1 MEDAAKPDSG
11 ESTIHPLWPVLHAQ
25 TRLLDTLIQRL
36 ADQPQRPIE
45 SDEVLR
51 VTVLMI
57 QALGVSTHSVIKLT
71 ESRDMSI
78 RDCFGIA
85 RSVSELAVNICY
97 IAAGGSEV
105 AQRAGR
111 HALQKGFRDLQRE
124 GDIGGISFK
133 FGRANVPSVDDVPG
147 LAEALSEFTGRKGQ
161 EITDWTPLKIS
172 NRIEDVGKVNSRAA
186 LALSGSTV
194 SVYRHASELLHGTYF
209 GVVHFWSG
217 SGRPA
222 TTRDSFEER
231 WGEHFVAIFG
241 AIFFAAQAVVE
252 FFGSSFDFPD
262 LLEDQKQLILVTNKI
277 VEDLAV
283 PR

>member
-1 MEDAAKPDSG
+1 MEGAAEPESG
-11 ESTIHPLWPVLHAQ
+11 EATVHPLWPVLYAQ

-36 ADQPQRPIE
+36 ADQPHRPIE

-51 VTVLMI
+51 VTMLMI
-57 QALGVSTHSVIKLT
+57 QALGVSIHSVIRLT
-71 ESRDMSI
+71 QSRDMSI

-97 IAAGGSEV
+97 IAAGGPEV

-111 HALQKGFRDLQRE
+111 HALQKSYRDLQRE
-124 GDIGGISFK
+124 GDIGGTSFK
-133 FGRANVPSVDDVPG
+133 LGRTNVPAVEDVLG

-161 EITDWTPLKIS
+161 ENTDWTPLKIS
-172 NRIEDVGKVNSRAA
+172 SRIEEVGKVSSQAA

-222 TTRDSFEER
+222 TTRGSFEDR

-241 AIFFAAQAVVE
+241 GIFFAAQAVVE
-252 FFGSSFDFPD
+252 FFGSSFDLPD

-277 VEDLAV
+277 VENLAA